1 LTRFA
6 TLLMSE
12 IDQGTVEF
20 VPNYDGSFEEPALLP
35 ARLPMVL
42 LNGASG
48 IAVGMATEIPPHNLT
63 EVAHAAIAAIRKP
76 KITISEVMT
85 HLPAPDFPG
94 GGQIITGT
102 EALAEIYENGR
113 GSIKVRARF
122 EFEEMA
128 RGQWQL
134 IITELP
140 HGVSSQ
146 KVLEEIEELT
156 NPKVRANKKSL
167 SAEQQSLR
175 QTVLSVLDRVR
186 DESGKDAPV
195 RLVFEPKTSKISRDH
210 LVNILLAQTSLES
223 TVSVNLVMI
232 GIDGRPRQKSLC
244 EILVEWGQ
252 FRLATV
258 TRRSEHRLGK
268 VNDRIH
274 ILEGRQLVLLNI
286 DEVIRIIRE
295 SDEPKPALI
304 EAFKL
309 SERQADDILDIRL
322 RQLARLEAIK
332 IEKEL
337 KELRAEK
344 KQLQGLLSSES
355 EMKKLVIAE
364 IKADAKAFGD
374 DRRTLVE
381 EAERT
386 VIDIQVLEE
395 PVTVIVSEK
404 GWVRARQ
411 GHGHDPDQF
420 SFKASDSFYGAYEV
434 LTTDRVF
441 ALGTDGRVYSM
452 LVSQLPSARGDGAPI
467 TTFVELE
474 PGVRIDHVFCASG
487 DASVLFSTALGNGF
501 VTQATDLIGRTRQ
514 GKALMTLA
522 PGDTPLRPA
531 VFSAGMQEVFCL
543 SAGGRA
549 LMFPLDDVKV
559 LKNGGRGVSLMGTE
573 KNDLLQQVVVLG
585 HAVRIIGGGRGGKL
599 VNRDFSAAQL
609 RAYVG
614 SRARKGRLL
623 EPRIKN
629 GRMTVLKK

>member
-1 LTRFA
+1 
-6 TLLMSE
+6 
-12 IDQGTVEF
+12 
-20 VPNYDGSFEEPALLP
+20 
-35 ARLPMVL
+35 
-42 LNGASG
+42 
-48 IAVGMATEIPPHNLT
+48 
-63 EVAHAAIAAIRKP
+63 
-76 KITISEVMT
+76 
-85 HLPAPDFPG
+85 
-94 GGQIITGT
+94 
-102 EALAEIYENGR
+102 
-113 GSIKVRARF
+113 
-122 EFEEMA
+122 
-128 RGQWQL
+128 
-134 IITELP
+134 
-140 HGVSSQ
+140 
-146 KVLEEIEELT
+146 
-156 NPKVRANKKSL
+156 
-167 SAEQQSLR
+167 
-175 QTVLSVLDRVR
+175 DRVR

-252 FRLATV
+252 FRLSTV